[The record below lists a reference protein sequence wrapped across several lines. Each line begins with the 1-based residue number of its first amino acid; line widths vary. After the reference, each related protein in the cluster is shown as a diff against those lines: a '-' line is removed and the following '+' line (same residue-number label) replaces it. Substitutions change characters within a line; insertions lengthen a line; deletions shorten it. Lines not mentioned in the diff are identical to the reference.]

1 MCAVFLVIALLI
13 HVQQF
18 WQLEESVS
26 LFCPLDLWHC
36 LIFGSSGYSIVKLR
50 NADFVKILAFANV
63 KFELLQ
69 G

>member
-26 LFCPLDLWHC
+26 LFYPLDLWHC
-36 LIFGSSGYSIVKLR
+36 LIFGSSGYPIVKLR